1 MDVDNV
7 VMRVVDEV
15 VVGFI
20 VVAIVEGFVVVSG
33 AVAVS
38 AIKWV
43 VDFVVVRA
51 IVVARVVVCE
61 DVVVCWIVGEAVVWV
76 VDDTKTESVLE
87 ADETS
92 VL

>member
-1 MDVDNV
+1 MDVDTA
-7 VMRVVDEV
+7 VMT
-15 VVGFI
+15 VVGEIIVGLI
-20 VVAIVEGFVVVSG
+20 VVGAVVVSVVNG
-33 AVAVS
+33 
-38 AIKWV
+38 V
-43 VDFVVVRA
+43 VDFVVVR
-51 IVVARVVVCE
+51 IIPVVTKVVVCE